1 MGVAVLGMNR
11 RNALIAR
18 YNGRRAILGV
28 NDKFLTKTL
37 LTEAGVPVPRTLA
50 LIDSR
55 DKLLHFDFDTLPD
68 SWAMKPNRGRR
79 GEGVLLAASRMDGGW
94 CSAGGKL
101 LTKPFI
107 TSHVSHILDGEMSLE
122 GAQEDSAL
130 VEPLIT
136 AHEEMARLIPCGLPD
151 IRVICFRSTPLMA
164 MTRLPT
170 TESGGRANLHQ
181 GAIGAAIDLE
191 TGRIFRAVKSGVSI
205 QRHPSTDALL
215 VGHRIPFWEQIL
227 AAAARCSEP
236 LNLGYVGVDVVIDEQ
251 EGIKVLEC
259 NAFPGLEIQNINA
272 RSLRPPL
279 ETAVNVEG
287 GYKRRWF

>member
-1 MGVAVLGMNR
+1 MNR

-37 LTEAGVPVPRTLA
+37 LAKAGVPVPRTLA
-50 LIDSR
+50 LINSR
-55 DKLLHFDFDTLPD
+55 DKLLHFDFEGLPG

-79 GEGVLLAASRMDGGW
+79 GEGVLLAANRVEGGW
-94 CSAGGKL
+94 CSASGKL
-101 LTKPFI
+101 LTQDFI
-107 TSHVSHILDGEMSLE
+107 VSHVSHILDGEMSLE

-136 AHEEMARLIPCGLPD
+136 AHEEMGRLIPFGLPD

-170 TESGGRANLHQ
+170 IESGGRANLHQ

-191 TGRIFRAVKSGVSI
+191 TGRIFRAVKSGI
-205 QRHPSTDALL
+205 PIERHPSTDALL
-215 VGHRIPFWEQIL
+215 VGHQIPFWEDIL
-227 AAAARCSEP
+227 AAAGNCSEP
-236 LNLGYVGVDVVIDEQ
+236 LNLGYVGVDVVIDEN

-259 NAFPGLEIQNINA
+259 NAFPGLEVQNINA

-279 ETAVNVEG
+279 ENAVDKAG
-287 GYKRRWF
+287 GYKRRWL

>member
-1 MGVAVLGMNR
+1 MRTAPLGMNR

-37 LTEAGVPVPRTLA
+37 LAEAGVPVPRTLA
-50 LIDSR
+50 LISSR
-55 DKLLHFDFDTLPD
+55 EKLLNFDLDRLPE

-79 GEGVLLAASRMDGGW
+79 GEGVLLAVDRTQGGW
-94 CSAGGKL
+94 FSAAGKL
-101 LTKPFI
+101 LTQAFI
-107 TSHVSHILDGEMSLE
+107 TSHISHILDGEMSLE

-136 AHEEMARLIPCGLPD
+136 AHAEMARLIPFGLPD

-170 TESGGRANLHQ
+170 IESGGRANLHQ

-191 TGRIFRAVKSGVSI
+191 TGRIFRAVKSGVPI
-205 QRHPSTDALL
+205 ERHPSTDALL
-215 VGHRIPFWEQIL
+215 VGHSIPYWKDIL
-227 AAAARCSEP
+227 AAASRCSEP
-236 LNLGYVGVDVVIDEQ
+236 LNLGYVGVDVVIDER

-272 RSLRPPL
+272 RSLRPPV
-279 ETAVNVEG
+279 EDAVEKVG
-287 GYKRRWF
+287 GYNRRWL

>member
-1 MGVAVLGMNR
+1 MGVAALGMNR

-37 LTEAGVPVPRTLA
+37 LAEAGVPVPRTLA

-55 DKLLHFDFDTLPD
+55 DKLLHFDFESLPD
-68 SWAMKPNRGRR
+68 RWAMKPNRGRR
-79 GEGVLLAASRMDGGW
+79 GEGVLLAASRADRGW
-94 CSAGGKL
+94 CSAKGDL
-101 LTKPFI
+101 LTTTYI
-107 TSHVSHILDGEMSLE
+107 TNHISHILDGEMSLE

-136 AHEEMARLIPCGLPD
+136 AHAEMARLIPFGLPD

-170 TESGGRANLHQ
+170 VESGGRANLHQ
-181 GAIGAAIDLE
+181 GAIGAAIDLN

-205 QRHPSTDALL
+205 ERHPSTDALL
-215 VGHRIPFWEQIL
+215 IGHEIPFWEDIL

-236 LNLGYVGVDVVIDEQ
+236 LNLGYVGVDVVIDGG
-251 EGIKVLEC
+251 EGLKVLEC

-272 RSLRPPL
+272 RSLRQP
-279 ETAVNVEG
+279 VELAIAKG
-287 GYKRRWF
+287 EKYKRRWF